1 MVAVKVEWSHIV
13 APALVGVVAGLG
25 TEASTWLG
33 LRDALLS
40 VLSIISAGLL
50 VRLARGVPFSAT
62 DVLRPDDVR
71 KLSEAIKRSIRG
83 LRMLLV
89 VCFIGMLLL
98 VFAEQLNKIFEYSN
112 ANWNLPY
119 SDKFDYLSFLV
130 SLILTYIAIRAYAVV
145 DGDVQIADI
154 QADLLVRK
162 ENKQAA
168 ESFDD
173 GLAAPAKES
182 YRAPKDYGRVI

>member
-1 MVAVKVEWSHIV
+1 MKVEWSHIV